1 MKRLFLFLLF
11 VLLLG
16 MAGGNAYA
24 QGLGRLV
31 FLLLIS
37 GSYNVARSC
46 SGVSKN
52 SMRER
57 SAGVSIFVAT

>member
-16 MAGGNAYA
+16 MAGGNAHS

-37 GSYNVARSC
+37 R
-46 SGVSKN
+46 
-52 SMRER
+52 
-57 SAGVSIFVAT
+57 